1 MKFSID
7 IITIEEEAEIE
18 DVEEFMDAVDNA
30 LKPIIL
36 DDSPEEEDFENLHPQ
51 KKFENQL

>member
-1 MKFSID
+1 MKFSTD
-7 IITIEEEAEIE
+7 VITIEEEAEIE

-36 DDSPEEEDFENLHPQ
+36 DDSPEEEDFENLHPR